1 MTNNNDNNFNW
12 FLLSTQYRENYA
24 YADWNG
30 EGECPEHWK
39 CKGGVDYIIRA
50 ESAAHAR
57 IKWEAWRIKNN
68 MVDSKFST
76 ETVLDIVKGEGD
88 PNAPTR
94 EEQEQLDFAGEIYSP
109 ARRILDPD
117 PEMTQERIEINH
129 ANWSGGRC
137 YRTEYTVDVF
147 KEEGEFFAMRV
158 YVSTQRG
165 VGHYELNDGSRFPAN
180 AQDKARARLT
190 SLLGLED
197 EDLKVFKD
205 ELNQNGERVVKRGTP
220 YRKEGVPS
228 NSRKITATYEASR
241 VTDFRNATFL

>member
-12 FLLSTQYRENYA
+12 FLLTTQYRENYA
-24 YADWNG
+24 YHDWNG

-39 CKGGVDYIIRA
+39 CKGACEYVIRA
-50 ESAAHAR
+50 ETAEDAEFMFHA
-57 IKWEAWRIKNN
+57 WCIKNN
-68 MVDSKFST
+68 MVDTKFST
-76 ETVLDIVKGEGD
+76 QTIIEVVKGEGD
-88 PNAPTR
+88 PNDPTPD
-94 EEQEQLDFAGEIYSP
+94 EKQQLKDAGKIYGP
-109 ARRILDPD
+109 ARRILDPA
-117 PEMTQERIEINH
+117 PEMTQERIEIYH

-147 KEEGEFFAMRV
+147 KQEGEFFSMRV
-158 YVSTQRG
+158 YVSVQRG
-165 VGHYELNDGSRFPAN
+165 VGHYQLDDGSRFPAN

-197 EDLKVFKD
+197 KDLKVFKD

-241 VTDFRNATFL
+241 VTDFDNATFL